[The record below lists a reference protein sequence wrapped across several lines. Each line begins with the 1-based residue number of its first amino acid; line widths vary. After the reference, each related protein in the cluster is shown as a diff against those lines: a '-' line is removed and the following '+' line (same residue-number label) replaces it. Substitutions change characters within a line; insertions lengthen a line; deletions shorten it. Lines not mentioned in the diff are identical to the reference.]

1 MTCRGTPFRPSN
13 FLHEGSAALELLF
26 RQPEAK
32 GAWWLWMKK
41 FNDEHSATAA
51 CNHGVAFVGYFAIC
65 LGASKKAFGQ
75 NEKPFSSQWPPLP
88 MSTLQSAGCRARF
101 LHWTSKPHQK
111 LA

>member
-1 MTCRGTPFRPSN
+1 MSRHSLSTIK

-65 LGASKKAFGQ
+65 LGASKRLFDRMKNLSAANGHHCPCPHCKVQVAGLAFCIG
-75 NEKPFSSQWPPLP
+75 
-88 MSTLQSAGCRARF
+88 
-101 LHWTSKPHQK
+101 HQHRTRS
-111 LA
+111 